1 MYSAA
6 CGERLRQLDMKYP
19 KDSKFLSK
27 IKLRVADK
35 FKRDI
40 DDIVEEVVQVNTIH
54 GDWKQTTAAFQ
65 RYVESSNR
73 T

>member
-40 DDIVEEVVQVNTIH
+40 DDIVEEVVQVNEAHMVWNFCLCCRDFSTISQ
-54 GDWKQTTAAFQ
+54 DI
-65 RYVESSNR
+65 E
-73 T
+73 